1 MSKDATIF
9 TPGSLIAGRVP
20 IAGSVDTYTTAFH
33 SAAAALDDERIQL
46 IAVRH
51 EGSIYY
57 LAAPAEDFASVAS
70 PAATPLAQALPGWP
84 GHAGPGFYWTNLRG
98 GLVAVVHVTDDGD
111 ISVFTGLRADAERFA
126 GHDTR
131 QFTPQLPAEW
141 MSVTREAQREL
152 RALARRV
159 ALVSFAAG
167 VAMLVAAAVTAGVA
181 VKKNNTHATAA
192 SLYQESVTQAAAAL
206 SREGVR
212 NPVWR
217 NFVNFAYAVVE
228 RQGRA
233 IKYADDGQGHV
244 GYEVMV
250 PVWTKDFTP
259 FDGATRKDEGSMYLT
274 LTKGDLK

>member
-1 MSKDATIF
+1 MSKEATLY
-9 TPGSLIAGRVP
+9 TPGSIIAGRVP
-20 IAGSVDTYTTAFH
+20 VTGNVDTYTTAFH

-51 EGSIYY
+51 KDSVYY
-57 LAAPAEDFASVAS
+57 LAAPAAHFASVGT

-84 GHAGPGFYWTNLRG
+84 GHAGPGYYWTTLRG
-98 GLVAVVHVTDDGD
+98 GLVAVVSVTDDGD
-111 ISVFTGLRADAERFA
+111 ISVFTGLRVDAERFA
-126 GHDTR
+126 GRDAR
-131 QFTPQLPAEW
+131 QFTPAQSAEW
-141 MSVTREAQREL
+141 VSVTRVAQHTL

-159 ALVSFAAG
+159 ALVSFVAGAVMLIGAVIGSIAA
-167 VAMLVAAAVTAGVA
+167 VQKSSAHASAAA
-181 VKKNNTHATAA
+181 
-192 SLYQESVTQAAAAL
+192 LYRESVTQAAASL
-206 SREGVR
+206 GRDG
-212 NPVWR
+212 NPNVVWS
-217 NFVNFAYAVVE
+217 NFVNFAHAVIE

-233 IKYADDGQGHV
+233 MKYADDGQGHV